1 MSRAKPRLQAGRA
14 GEASYAA
21 SQWQLT
27 WRKFKK
33 NRVAVVSGA
42 VILALYCTAVLAEF
56 FAPYDPGVRDIQHP
70 SAPPMVVHVFADG
83 RLQWPFVYG
92 LAKKPGF
99 GHRYEV
105 DRTKSYP
112 VALLVR
118 GDNYRLWGLWHS
130 DLHLAGTTGEARV
143 YFFGTDTDGRDL
155 LSRVIYGARLSLSIG
170 FVGVAV
176 SFLIG
181 IALGSL
187 SGYFGGFLDI
197 IIQRIIEVL
206 TSIPTLPL
214 WMGLSAALPLDWSV
228 IQVFFAISIILSFLG
243 WPGMARVVRGK
254 FLSLRNEDFVTSA
267 RLDGVTTG
275 GIMFR
280 HMLPSFF
287 SHIVAS
293 ASLSIPGMILGE
305 TSLSFLGI
313 GLRAPAISWG
323 VLLQNAQN
331 VRAVA
336 HTPWLL
342 LPAVFVIV
350 SVLAFNFVGDGLRD
364 AADPYH

>member
-1 MSRAKPRLQAGRA
+1 M
-14 GEASYAA
+14 
-21 SQWQLT
+21 
-27 WRKFKK
+27 
-33 NRVAVVSGA
+33 
-42 VILALYCTAVLAEF
+42 I
-56 FAPYDPGVRDIQHP
+56 
-70 SAPPMVVHVFADG
+70 VHVFADG

-105 DRTKSYP
+105 DRTKRYP

-323 VLLQNAQN
+323 VLLAAAQN
-331 VRAVA
+331 TRTVVSA
-336 HTPWLL
+336 PWLFIPGL
-342 LPAVFVIV
+342 FVVII
-350 SVLAFNFVGDGLRD
+350 VLAFNFFGDGLRD
-364 AADPYH
+364 AADPYK